1 MAEELLSLPKLESPS
16 HTLPPP
22 SGGFQGLD
30 KNMPS
35 VEEAVPIPAA
45 SDLQAYLKADFAKN
59 NPYKKTEEFFTPIA
73 STPLDVVGVYT
84 DPSIGYSAF
93 SSYREREDAY
103 VAKQSWYGNLGRNL
117 INFGAKTVSTA
128 IGNFDYSQEFGTL
141 AGKDSAYSKD
151 SFKNSLIEWADE
163 VQKKNHVFETSYIE
177 QHPYLAFINPFEFT
191 SFANRWGD
199 VINNLGFTAGSIV
212 NAIATDAALTL
223 TTGVGELAVIPA
235 QGAKIISSLFNAFKG
250 NKLLQTANT
259 TRQTISALAT
269 TNKIAQNIKT
279 GLTLANSAL
288 GEASVEGYMNFKDT
302 KNSLIKDY
310 QEQYGV
316 APDSQELSKIEEYA
330 RASGSATTWANTG
343 LLMATNW
350 LSFGSIFRPIQ
361 KLSKSAD
368 DVVATSIDQVAKRE
382 VTKKASLLDK
392 ASASF
397 YKGITKKESIPTVML
412 SEAFEEGAQFTIS
425 KKNEDYWSRKYNG
438 TDEADQNWKS
448 WMYGVHETF
457 NSREGIES
465 MIMGAL
471 SGPSIHGVKALNNY
485 ARSKAKGLPTN
496 NKDAVVNQT
505 IGLLNRSGI
514 SGMFSSGYDGF
525 VTASENAKLME
536 KALNS
541 GDITSY
547 KNFRSDQ
554 LFNRVNTAIA
564 TNHFEV
570 VQDQLN
576 MSRSFKEKD
585 FENLFGLTYNN
596 KNTALVNNYIDKV
609 IEKSVEIKEIIDD
622 VNDAFGKNPF
632 SIKEDAHSFKAFEN
646 YKEALAHSLVTTKD
660 SSDRYEEH
668 INKTL
673 TILPNA
679 NIKELQNLLNK
690 DGVRNLNTK
699 INKRLSELNNLI
711 AIDGIDNQVYKDEL
725 NNLLDISNK
734 LKNTNDPAY
743 YRKFFESGVDFYGG
757 KTKVENVNSEKV
769 YDTVYEQLKA
779 AKDLSKRAE
788 DSRKYYETLSSK
800 KGFNTFKKEVA
811 DLIENKFE
819 SRIKID
825 ENGITILS
833 EKQLE
838 EEKRKSAADSLS
850 NLSQIRSGLVARA
863 AEQTVNALYTPEQL
877 DKIKKLN
884 EFPEADL
891 NTEDKELLF
900 SYRTKI
906 EEESARLNGEFD
918 SSIDLEKI
926 INEEGVEAALNII
939 RTTHDKPSFAKD
951 MDISSINNLFGSMPF
966 YLPSEQLKKLYAEA
980 KRNPQLFGIFLQQT
994 PMFDFL
1000 FNTAQP
1006 SSTVVR
1012 TSENLV
1018 NNVTAKNKKD
1028 FITSQIENVFS
1039 TAFGKKGSK
1048 VNWKTAKELD
1058 EIIEKSKSAKFNI
1071 VGEKALL
1078 PETVKLSL
1086 ETARLLEKTYSLPT
1100 EYWKT
1105 YPLRSQDLETDTQ
1118 DEVYDNVMRI
1128 YTATGWQRGVDGM
1141 WRYDL
1146 GVHDNIYFPSIE
1158 GNSFYGKDDFF
1169 TTLDKVLDAPSLY
1182 EAYPSLKDIKVFG
1195 TKNELITR
1203 KVLRDG
1209 IIQDVQFQQAGS
1221 WDPRR
1226 KRINLDTGVTTFE
1239 QYRTLIHEL
1248 QHAIQDLEGFSK
1260 GSSIEDAEDRLLQNN
1275 EYLIPGFD
1283 YIKTMNK
1290 IDDNNKMFGKDN
1302 TQNKKL
1308 LASVAK
1314 LKFLVKEKFKADNW
1328 EDLAYAVYNGSLGE
1342 VEARNVSYRSNLLE
1356 DERREYLL
1364 SETED
1369 VALEEKN
1376 NLFESFSP
1384 LLGDEAIYSVKPIN
1398 QIIENESMLYN
1409 RYKGSNY
1416 FKKDPSDMFAP
1427 STIKDSIED
1436 INPDELIFTEL
1447 GQSQEKLIKMGDYK
1461 IPEYNK
1467 YSTDYPI
1474 GFRYKNK
1481 IYLLDG
1487 HHRVSLAKRDNIT
1500 SIKVA
1505 IKNISTD
1512 LNNSITFSTNKE
1524 GVLGFTSGNDI
1535 FLNSDALL
1543 GKSNNNVD
1551 GNTPIHEAGHL
1562 WMKWAAK
1569 NRPDLH
1575 AKGFQLV
1582 ENSKYLKDVK
1592 ADPFYIDEAKRFR
1605 TAKQKEDFFKDE
1617 ALARAIGDRGE
1628 SFLRPSVK
1636 KDFKDWLTSLFD
1648 SILKYFGIRE
1658 LTSEQIDKLT
1668 FSDFVSM
1675 VSADIIRGQRVE
1687 DITDDISKQVD
1698 SAIEYKVVVEKQ
1710 ERDPADRQYSKISN
1724 SLYRSIFEDTAYF
1737 EAGGQRVSQLTGI
1750 NTIFAKIDG
1759 EYIPLSE
1766 AMFSGKITD
1775 ENFTA
1780 ITGVSLKDK
1789 AEYSRKVAQYAVL
1802 ADKIFNSG
1810 KTEFSDEEVRN
1821 MLNVSPL
1828 LGMRDDVNDPRKST
1842 TLGELKALGSNS
1854 YILSLTYTYDKKG
1867 VRNSEPTINVIDD
1880 KGSSVLSSSHEIYN
1894 LVQTNKEMLKAN
1906 AKRYVLVN
1914 RQPGGNFANTSFIF
1928 GRSKTV
1934 KKDVLDD
1941 LVSSIQENELD
1952 KTSEILSSLFIAD
1965 KNRKYKGD
1973 IDLMLALDEIRPSD
1987 RNKIYSINTLMIAL
2001 NNTRYINDREIFIDP
2016 TSFTYALPKDED
2028 AKFSDFNKTLTVSVK
2043 PNIYKN
2049 IGLVVHPKISE
2060 EDAII
2065 DYSEPEMSPLLYN
2078 NEALLI
2084 EEGTDRVKAE
2094 ATIKDFKK
2102 ILKQLSKSKQITEEP
2117 CK

>member
-177 QHPYLAFINPFEFT
+177 QHPYLSFINFLEFT

-259 TRQTISALAT
+259 TRQTVSALAT

-743 YRKFFESGVDFYGG
+743 YRKVFESGVDFYGG

-1384 LLGDEAIYSVKPIN
+1384 LLGDEAIYS
-1398 QIIENESMLYN
+1398 
-1409 RYKGSNY
+1409 
-1416 FKKDPSDMFAP
+1416 
-1427 STIKDSIED
+1427 
-1436 INPDELIFTEL
+1436 
-1447 GQSQEKLIKMGDYK
+1447 
-1461 IPEYNK
+1461 
-1467 YSTDYPI
+1467 
-1474 GFRYKNK
+1474 
-1481 IYLLDG
+1481 
-1487 HHRVSLAKRDNIT
+1487 
-1500 SIKVA
+1500 
-1505 IKNISTD
+1505 
-1512 LNNSITFSTNKE
+1512 TNKE

-1592 ADPFYIDEAKRFR
+1592 ADPFYIEEAKRFR

-1658 LTSEQIDKLT
+1658 LTAEQIDKLN

>member
-177 QHPYLAFINPFEFT
+177 QHPYLSFINFLEFT
-191 SFANRWGD
+191 SFANRLGD

-259 TRQTISALAT
+259 TRQTVSALAT

-743 YRKFFESGVDFYGG
+743 YRKVFESGVDFYGG

-1384 LLGDEAIYSVKPIN
+1384 LLGDEAIYS
-1398 QIIENESMLYN
+1398 
-1409 RYKGSNY
+1409 
-1416 FKKDPSDMFAP
+1416 
-1427 STIKDSIED
+1427 
-1436 INPDELIFTEL
+1436 
-1447 GQSQEKLIKMGDYK
+1447 
-1461 IPEYNK
+1461 
-1467 YSTDYPI
+1467 
-1474 GFRYKNK
+1474 
-1481 IYLLDG
+1481 
-1487 HHRVSLAKRDNIT
+1487 
-1500 SIKVA
+1500 
-1505 IKNISTD
+1505 
-1512 LNNSITFSTNKE
+1512 TNKE

-1575 AKGFQLV
+1575 AKGFKLV

-1592 ADPFYIDEAKRFR
+1592 ADPFYIEEAKRFR

-1658 LTSEQIDKLT
+1658 LTAEQIDKLN